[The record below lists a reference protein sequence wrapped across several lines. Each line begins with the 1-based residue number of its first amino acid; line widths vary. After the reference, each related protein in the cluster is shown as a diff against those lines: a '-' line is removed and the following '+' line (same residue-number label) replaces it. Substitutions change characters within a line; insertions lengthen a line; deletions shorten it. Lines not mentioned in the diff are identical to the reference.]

1 MRRNNSDIIWSPEL
15 GYIVG
20 LITTDGN
27 LSKDGRHFDFTSKDI
42 DQVKNFKNILGLSNK
57 ISLKKS
63 SYAKRRT
70 YYRIQFGNVNLY
82 RFLIEIGLHPNKSKS
97 LEELKV
103 PDEYFIDFIRGF
115 LDGDGFTNSFW
126 DKRWKNS
133 FMIYTGFV
141 SASKKHL
148 EWIQNKIFKL
158 YNINGSLKFNG
169 KSTYRLMY
177 AKRAS
182 EKLLKLIYYKKDLI
196 FLKRKKYKIDKALDI
211 IQKMRE
217 C

>member
-1 MRRNNSDIIWSPEL
+1 M
-15 GYIVG
+15 
-20 LITTDGN
+20 
-27 LSKDGRHFDFTSKDI
+27 
-42 DQVKNFKNILGLSNK
+42 
-57 ISLKKS
+57 
-63 SYAKRRT
+63 
-70 YYRIQFGNVNLY
+70 
-82 RFLIEIGLHPNKSKS
+82 
-97 LEELKV
+97 
-103 PDEYFIDFIRGF
+103 
-115 LDGDGFTNSFW
+115 DGDGFTNSYW

-148 EWIQNKIFKL
+148 EWIQNKIINL
-158 YNINGSLKFNG
+158 YNINGSIKFNG
-169 KSTYRLMY
+169 RSTYQLMY

-196 FLKRKKYKIDKALDI
+196 FLKRKKYKIDKALGI